1 MLILTRKVGEALRIG
16 DNITIMITAIGGG
29 QVKIGIEAP
38 PDVPV
43 NREEIYQ
50 RLKQK
55 GENFVR
61 KGNAD

>member
-1 MLILTRKVGEALRIG
+1 MLILTRKVGEALKIG
-16 DNITIMITAIGGG
+16 DDITIMITAIGGG